1 MTFEAKIL
9 ANTLYVKGI
18 VSRYRV
24 TPVYGLILGGS
35 VVKCIVKRKNVHVSC
50 DVFLSPVLSDYVVF
64 CFFKICA
71 AGRRSATFSSR

>member
-24 TPVYGLILGGS
+24 TPVYGLMLGGS
-35 VVKCIVKRKNVHVSC
+35 VVKCIVKCKKKKKSSNEHVHHNLPK
-50 DVFLSPVLSDYVVF
+50 DLFRLQDILAYLH
-64 CFFKICA
+64 I
-71 AGRRSATFSSR
+71 

>member
-24 TPVYGLILGGS
+24 TPVYGLMLGGS
-35 VVKCIVKRKNVHVSC
+35 VVKCIVKCKKKSSNEHVHHNLPKDLFRLQDKCISSH
-50 DVFLSPVLSDYVVF
+50 L
-64 CFFKICA
+64 
-71 AGRRSATFSSR
+71 RS

>member
-24 TPVYGLILGGS
+24 TPVYGLMLGGS
-35 VVKCIVKRKNVHVSC
+35 VVKCIVKCKKKKK
-50 DVFLSPVLSDYVVF
+50 VVMSMSIII
-64 CFFKICA
+64 CQKISLDC
-71 AGRRSATFSSR
+71 RIS

>member
-35 VVKCIVKRKNVHVSC
+35 VVKCIVKCKKKK
-50 DVFLSPVLSDYVVF
+50 VVMSMSIII
-64 CFFKICA
+64 CQKISLDCRINA
-71 AGRRSATFSSR
+71 YLHI

>member
-24 TPVYGLILGGS
+24 TPVYGLMLGGS
-35 VVKCIVKRKNVHVSC
+35 VVKCIVKCK
-50 DVFLSPVLSDYVVF
+50 
-64 CFFKICA
+64 KKKK
-71 AGRRSATFSSR
+71 